1 MNIPDCYDAVK
12 QAERREAALE
22 ARETRRLHCGCCG
35 RVIELGEY
43 FYQTS
48 RDGEPFALCRNCKD
62 DVDESEAIME
72 EDMPYDE

>member
-1 MNIPDCYDAVK
+1 MNIPDCYDAVR

-43 FYQTS
+43 FYTVL
-48 RDGEPFALCRNCKD
+48 RHKDVFALCRSCKD
-62 DVDESEAIME
+62 DVDESESIME
-72 EDMPYDE
+72 EDIGYDV